1 MTASMEI
8 WPRRR
13 QLLSSYG
20 GGGGDLSPGAAD
32 AALVLTYVGASLS
45 LLGSGTILTCFAAL
59 PSLRRFS
66 FRLVAYLSM
75 CDCLSS
81 AMLLLGDPRGGS
93 FACSLQSFVSQFST
107 VASVLWTAAI
117 AFVLWKA
124 VVNRSLEAASIP
136 GLERRLHALVWGC
149 SFVLML
155 LPLIDNSYGEAGTW
169 CWIKNTTAG
178 KALRLVVFYIPLWL
192 TVGFNCVMY
201 YYVGRTLRRTKQLLS
216 MAGVKSDSSSVKAI
230 QIVQRLGYYPVI
242 LMGVWIVPTINRIQ
256 NWIAPNS
263 PVAALYI
270 IAAITSSSG
279 GVANAVA
286 YGANRTVR
294 KTVYD
299 ALPKMVKGH
308 LARLGV
314 VDGGKGDEDGGDSD
328 SVVGSEDDE
337 GERVEMSMIDG
348 EKRSDRQ

>member
-81 AMLLLGDPRGGS
+81 AMLLLGDPRDGS

-169 CWIKNTTAG
+169 CWIKNTTGASRADARGCPPAG
-178 KALRLVVFYIPLWL
+178 LRS
-192 TVGFNCVMY
+192 
-201 YYVGRTLRRTKQLLS
+201 GRRRGADGRARARTPR
-216 MAGVKSDSSSVKAI
+216 
-230 QIVQRLGYYPVI
+230 QRARRCG
-242 LMGVWIVPTINRIQ
+242 WWCST
-256 NWIAPNS
+256 S
-263 PVAALYI
+263 P
-270 IAAITSSSG
+270 SG
-279 GVANAVA
+279 
-286 YGANRTVR
+286 
-294 KTVYD
+294 
-299 ALPKMVKGH
+299 
-308 LARLGV
+308 
-314 VDGGKGDEDGGDSD
+314 
-328 SVVGSEDDE
+328 
-337 GERVEMSMIDG
+337 
-348 EKRSDRQ
+348 